1 MYNKLLET
9 DPLELRNNR
18 LRQIEGARAIIR
30 HYDGWSTPRSSQ
42 SSLRRGDLREGMR
55 LVNHFPTTRT
65 PYEGDP
71 EKAAEESRKDEKE
84 RDGVQRAD
92 GLKSVR
98 GRSILS

>member
-1 MYNKLLET
+1 MVSIMKHVY
-9 DPLELRNNR
+9 RIVMNN
-18 LRQIEGARAIIR
+18 Q
-30 HYDGWSTPRSSQ
+30 
-42 SSLRRGDLREGMR
+42 GMR